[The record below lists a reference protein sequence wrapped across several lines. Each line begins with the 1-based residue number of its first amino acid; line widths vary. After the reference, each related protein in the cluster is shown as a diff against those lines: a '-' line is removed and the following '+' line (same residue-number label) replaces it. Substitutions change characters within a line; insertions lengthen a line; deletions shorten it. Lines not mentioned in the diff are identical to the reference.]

1 MTNDKVIGKDINDI
15 SVVVQGGVSATTAD
29 VLRGLRT
36 AFPNAEIVL
45 STWENSDLG
54 GLDYDKVV
62 LSPDPGAQMAYEAV
76 GVYNNVNRQLI
87 SSAAG
92 VNTATRSYILK
103 TRTDIFIKS
112 AAFLN
117 CFGKYDG
124 QAPYIFQNRLLICN
138 YYTRNPRVQSVCFH
152 PSDWLLFGRA
162 EDVRLFYADFSLQTD
177 EEAVWFKTRRKDSL
191 LYENYLSR
199 FTPEQYIFLSFLRRF
214 QDIEI
219 DCYYS
224 SSPELRRL
232 TEELYAKCFVVLD
245 YRAELDIKF
254 SKYDPN
260 RYFEK
265 YLLISHWQWHA
276 LYQRYCEDTA
286 SFRWM
291 LYLLFSRLARFS
303 YGLRQN
309 TVALLDRLN
318 LKEPLKQC
326 LNGRKKS
333 V

>member
-1 MTNDKVIGKDINDI
+1 MRSDNI
-15 SVVVQGGVSATTAD
+15 SIVVQGGVSAITVN
-29 VLRGLRT
+29 VLRSLRKVFLT
-36 AFPNAEIVL
+36 AEIVL
-45 STWENSDLG
+45 STWENSDLS
-54 GLDYDKVV
+54 GLDYDKIV

-76 GVYNNVNRQLI
+76 GVYNNVNRQLT
-87 SSAAG
+87 SSAVG
-92 VNTATRSYILK
+92 VNAATRPYILK
-103 TRTDIFIKS
+103 MRTDIFIKS
-112 AAFLN
+112 AAFLSY
-117 CFGKYDG
+117 FGKYDDY
-124 QAPYIFQNRLLICN
+124 APYIFKNRLLICN
-138 YYTRNPRVQSVCFH
+138 YYTRNPRAQGVCVH

-162 EDVRLFYADFSLQTD
+162 EDVKLFYADFSLQTD

-191 LYENYLSR
+191 IYKGYLSR

-214 QDIEI
+214 QEVEI

-245 YRAELDIKF
+245 YRAELDIGF

-265 YLLISHWQWHA
+265 YLLISHWPWRA

-286 SFRWM
+286 SFRWT
-291 LYLLFSRLARFS
+291 LYLLFSCVARLV

-309 TVALLDRLN
+309 IVALLDRLN
-318 LKEPLKQC
+318 LKEPLKQR

-333 V
+333 IPTTAD